1 MQSSLFRCIARG
13 YTRRPDPNYPAAEL
27 FYQKALQC
35 PHKVASIHL
44 SSVLGLSHLRVLTG
58 RPREAADLIESS
70 AHWLQQA
77 LTEDLSD
84 EDLRRDL
91 SCVYAQA
98 RGLNDNYG
106 YDNVTALT
114 AMLSPRN
121 ASICSMLLRHSRLMS
136 DRSLSD
142 ALRSADEFAASFPAA
157 FESHAAR
164 GEALLALDRIPQA
177 RIALEIAYLLM
188 TRRRSQQQQQWS
200 DLFHSYY
207 AQHDQLKLRTAILYA
222 QSLLLQANESGMEMQ
237 AGRVLRSAISD
248 VDHPSGVDPLQC
260 ELLSQAADLQ
270 CGLRRVGEAFVTR
283 QLMRQYCGDDDDDAG
298 TVDDDDDDDDDDD
311 PGTVDDD
318 DDDGDP
324 GTVDDDDDDDAA
336 LWLLPI

>member
-35 PHKVASIHL
+35 PHEVASVHL

-98 RGLNDNYG
+98 RGLNDNYD

-188 TRRRSQQQQQWS
+188 TRRQQQQQWS